1 VVNLVALN
9 PDEKITSAIPVTSFE
24 PEKTKDTGLILCTRN
39 GQIKRTALSE
49 YDSVRKSGIIAI
61 GLDEG
66 DILVDAKLTDE
77 KREVLIGT
85 KHGMCI
91 RFPAEQVRL
100 MGRGAGGVR
109 GVRLEKDDQVVGMEV
124 TAPARK
130 ETLVTACEFGYGKR
144 TELSEYRD
152 QNRGGSGVIT
162 IKTSDRNGPVV
173 GIKLVTNDDD
183 LMLMTEKGMTVRV
196 HAKDLSVIGRN
207 TQGYRLIRME
217 EGDKLANIAPV
228 VAEEEDN
235 GDAKDA

>member
-1 VVNLVALN
+1 
-9 PDEKITSAIPVTSFE
+9 
-24 PEKTKDTGLILCTRN
+24 
-39 GQIKRTALSE
+39 
-49 YDSVRKSGIIAI
+49 
-61 GLDEG
+61 
-66 DILVDAKLTDE
+66 
-77 KREVLIGT
+77 
-85 KHGMCI
+85 M
-91 RFPAEQVRL
+91 
-100 MGRGAGGVR
+100 
-109 GVRLEKDDQVVGMEV
+109 
-124 TAPARK
+124 
-130 ETLVTACEFGYGKR
+130 
-144 TELSEYRD
+144 
-152 QNRGGSGVIT
+152 IT